1 MSASVLANASVSPRC
16 IQPTLKIEADAVSKE
31 ATDVRQ
37 SSESLLPRLDFSWC
51 NACSARERDGVEP
64 IIMRKAPDFRLLDDF
79 KDSDSTDD
87 PEPEPEDAD
96 PEPSISDR
104 YNGAH
109 RHQPFPEHLV
119 GRASTKNHGSAEM
132 RARKYRSVPDIAA
145 GVSSLFS
152 FGSVSFCTGGD
163 NYSRESSYCTSYW
176 DPAFAWRFCQVW
188 EDKGRAPLPPL
199 VSPCIENEP
208 LILVCAWKDRWWP
221 LSARRDSKVG
231 WQFPCGQGHSLELM
245 HDYNDLFTVNAAKA
259 GPDDLNQI
267 SFRSTDQGRCL
278 QCIENKFCE
287 WARFPGL
294 PRPWERLQLR
304 PALPGNYYCF
314 HIYAA
319 TSLTNAVA
327 GASSSALPICFDE
340 VNACLVQ
347 CSPEPGCEPAVFA
360 LQTASSAHLLQEII
374 DLTHECYK
382 QRNVIKG
389 LSMLLNMQW
398 IACKGSLEE
407 ASLQVQVS
415 RRNVEAERLI
425 HLEDN
430 LDFLR
435 EQLQATLE
443 DAGGEA
449 AHGLPE
455 ACMQSYL
462 TPPSSSRSYRFES
475 PSDADS
481 SFESTFSHWLLPDS
495 ARSPAVDAIPE
506 DDKPEIEAD
515 PVIALG
521 FWTSPKHGSQRS
533 PAVDVIPEDDNP
545 EIEADP
551 VITLGFWTSPE
562 HGSQRSPAVD
572 DIPEDDHPE
581 IEADPVIAIDFSTS
595 GEHESQ
601 RSPAVDVISED
612 VSPEIE
618 ANPGIP
624 AVDDNPE
631 TEIDRLTAI
640 EEQT

>member
-1 MSASVLANASVSPRC
+1 
-16 IQPTLKIEADAVSKE
+16 
-31 ATDVRQ
+31 
-37 SSESLLPRLDFSWC
+37 
-51 NACSARERDGVEP
+51 
-64 IIMRKAPDFRLLDDF
+64 
-79 KDSDSTDD
+79 
-87 PEPEPEDAD
+87 
-96 PEPSISDR
+96 
-104 YNGAH
+104 
-109 RHQPFPEHLV
+109 
-119 GRASTKNHGSAEM
+119 
-132 RARKYRSVPDIAA
+132 
-145 GVSSLFS
+145 
-152 FGSVSFCTGGD
+152 
-163 NYSRESSYCTSYW
+163 
-176 DPAFAWRFCQVW
+176 
-188 EDKGRAPLPPL
+188 
-199 VSPCIENEP
+199 
-208 LILVCAWKDRWWP
+208 
-221 LSARRDSKVG
+221 
-231 WQFPCGQGHSLELM
+231 M

-304 PALPGNYYCF
+304 PALPGNYCCF

-360 LQTASSAHLLQEII
+360 LQTASSAYLLQEII

-455 ACMQSYL
+455 PCMQSYL

-481 SFESTFSHWLLPDS
+481 SFESIFSHWLLSDS
-495 ARSPAVDAIPE
+495 A
-506 DDKPEIEAD
+506 
-515 PVIALG
+515 
-521 FWTSPKHGSQRS
+521 RS

-551 VITLGFWTSPE
+551 VIALDFSTSAE
-562 HGSQRSPAVD
+562 HEPQRSPAVD
-572 DIPEDDHPE
+572 DIPEDVNPEIETVPVIVLGFWTSPEDGLQRSPAIDDIPEDDNPE

-612 VSPEIE
+612 VSPENE
-618 ANPGIP
+618 ADPGI
-624 AVDDNPE
+624 ALGFWTSPE
-631 TEIDRLTAI
+631 DGSQRYS
-640 EEQT
+640 